1 MWMFH
6 YFKKFNTALA
16 VGGLIDRVGG
26 GGWGIE
32 SLRDGFL
39 VDFVHL
45 KSLLAAKVV
54 QTLDV
59 SSQQAEAEG
68 FREFKASRVC
78 MATSRPAG
86 SH

>member
-1 MWMFH
+1 M
-6 YFKKFNTALA
+6 
-16 VGGLIDRVGG
+16 
-26 GGWGIE
+26 
-32 SLRDGFL
+32 RDGFL